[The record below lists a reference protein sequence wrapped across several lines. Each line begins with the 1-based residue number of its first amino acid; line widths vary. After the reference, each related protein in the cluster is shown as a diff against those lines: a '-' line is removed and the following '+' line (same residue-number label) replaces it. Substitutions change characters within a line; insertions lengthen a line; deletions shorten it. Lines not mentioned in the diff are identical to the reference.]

1 MNLTI
6 PLSFLKEEPE
16 PTPDPGQEDPAQE
29 DEEITLTYQNYP
41 ISVTGKGLSGYE
53 LKLEALTASD
63 SDVKLMQQEIT
74 SKEAL
79 IRLYDVKLLKDG
91 KEVQPEEAITL
102 NIQVG
107 EKYNGQTLKVLHVTQ
122 DGKVETLTGKVTDG
136 VIKVTV
142 TSLSKFGTVVEAS
155 TVGTTATSGTG
166 TGSSSGTSGGSGSSG
181 SSGSKSS
188 TGSVK
193 TGDDTVVFPYVMALI
208 LAAGTGTVLM
218 IRGRRRKSSDK

>member
-1 MNLTI
+1 
-6 PLSFLKEEPE
+6 
-16 PTPDPGQEDPAQE
+16 
-29 DEEITLTYQNYP
+29 
-41 ISVTGKGLSGYE
+41 
-53 LKLEALTASD
+53 
-63 SDVKLMQQEIT
+63 MQQEIT

-91 KEVQPEEAITL
+91 QEVQPEEAITL

-107 EKYNGQTLKVLHVTQ
+107 EKYNGQTLKVLHVTH
-122 DGKVETLTGKVTDG
+122 DGKVETLTGTVTDG
-136 VIKVTV
+136 VLEVTV
-142 TSLSKFGTVVEAS
+142 TSLSKFGTVVDAS

-166 TGSSSGTSGGSGSSG
+166 TGSGSGTSGGSGSSG